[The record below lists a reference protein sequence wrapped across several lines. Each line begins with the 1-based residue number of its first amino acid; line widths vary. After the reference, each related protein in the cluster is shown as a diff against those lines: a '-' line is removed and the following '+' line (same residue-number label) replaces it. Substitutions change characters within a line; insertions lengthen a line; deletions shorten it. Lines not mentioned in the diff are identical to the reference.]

1 MASRPPNRPLS
12 RAPAGPGR
20 GWASVI
26 VLALTVW
33 LLPAGCSRS
42 GLEGVNTDRILA
54 VAQAYHQQQTSQGR
68 QPEPMRIQEFVRE
81 GLLTEHDIR
90 GFAGAD
96 VTVYPLPRGPIS
108 TNLLMRA
115 RMPDGRRLVILA
127 NGRVQDVP

>member
-1 MASRPPNRPLS
+1 MASRPQNHPPS
-12 RAPAGPGR
+12 RTPAGHGR
-20 GWASVI
+20 GWASAV

-68 QPEPMRIQEFVRE
+68 PPEPMRIQEFVRE
-81 GLLTEHDIR
+81 GLLTDHDIR

-96 VTVYPLPRGPIS
+96 VTVYPLPRGPTS

-127 NGRVQDVP
+127 NGRVQNVP